1 MCVPVVLFLL
11 EITCVRYEINRK
23 DPEAKGEN
31 RREIYVPLKGS
42 WPRFKAG
49 LKDCAFMG
57 GLSSL
62 P

>member
-1 MCVPVVLFLL
+1 MPVVLFLL

-23 DPEAKGEN
+23 DPGAKGEN
-31 RREIYVPLKGS
+31 RREKIYVPLKGS